1 VIVSKNN
8 NKKVIKKM
16 KSYRKV
22 LRLLAVGVCAGLA
35 SLSANAAPLKIGVSF
50 QEMNNPYFVTMKEA
64 LEQAA
69 QSIGAQLIVTDARHD
84 VSKQVSDVEDML
96 QQGIDILLLNPTDS
110 AGVQSAVI
118 TAHKKGVVVVSID
131 AEANG
136 PIDSYVGS
144 KDYDAGFKACE
155 YLATSI
161 KKGNVGILDGIPSLG
176 ILERV
181 RGCKEALA
189 KHPELKVV
197 SVQNGKQERDQA
209 LAVTENMLQANPDL
223 NGLFSVNDNGSLGAL
238 AAIEAS
244 GKDVK
249 LVSVDGSPEAIKAIQ
264 KPGSHFIAT
273 SAQFPRE
280 QARLGLALALAK
292 HWDANI
298 PRRFPVDVELIDASK
313 AKTFSW

>member
-1 VIVSKNN
+1 MKSHR
-8 NKKVIKKM
+8 KVI
-16 KSYRKV
+16 S
-22 LRLLAVGVCAGLA
+22 LFIAGIVAGMAGA
-35 SLSANAAPLKIGVSF
+35 SVNAEPLKIGVSF

-64 LEQAA
+64 LEQASK
-69 QSIGAQLIVTDARHD
+69 SIGAELIVTDSRHD

-118 TAHKKGVVVVSID
+118 SAHEKKVAIVSID
-131 AEANG
+131 AEAKG

-155 YLATSI
+155 YLATTV

-189 KHPELKVV
+189 KHPEVKVA

-209 LAVTENMLQANPDL
+209 LSVTENMLQANPDL
-223 NGLFSVNDNGSLGAL
+223 KGIFSVNDNGSLGAL
-238 AAIEAS
+238 AAIESS
-244 GKDVK
+244 GLDVK
-249 LVSVDGSPEAIKAIQ
+249 LVSVDGAPEAIQAIL

-292 HWDANI
+292 HWGATI
-298 PRRFPVDVELIDASK
+298 PRRFPVDVELIDVTK

>member
-1 VIVSKNN
+1 MKSHR
-8 NKKVIKKM
+8 KVI
-16 KSYRKV
+16 SLFV
-22 LRLLAVGVCAGLA
+22 AGIVAGLA
-35 SLSANAAPLKIGVSF
+35 GASVNAEPLKIGVSF

-64 LEQAA
+64 LEEASK
-69 QSIGAQLIVTDARHD
+69 SIGAELIVTDSRHD

-118 TAHKKGVVVVSID
+118 SAHEKKVAIVSID
-131 AEANG
+131 AEAKG

-155 YLATSI
+155 YLATTV

-189 KHPELKVV
+189 KHPEVKVV

-209 LAVTENMLQANPDL
+209 LSVTENMLQANPDL
-223 NGLFSVNDNGSLGAL
+223 KGIFSVNDNGSLGAL
-238 AAIEAS
+238 AAIESS
-244 GKDVK
+244 GLDVK
-249 LVSVDGSPEAIKAIQ
+249 LVSVDGAPEAIQAIL

-292 HWDANI
+292 HWGATI
-298 PRRFPVDVELIDASK
+298 PRRFPVDVELIDAPK

>member
-1 VIVSKNN
+1 
-8 NKKVIKKM
+8 M
-16 KSYRKV
+16 KSHSKRMCLV
-22 LRLLAVGVCAGLA
+22 ASVLLAA
-35 SLSANAAPLKIGVSF
+35 SACTAVQAEPLKIGVSF
-50 QEMNNPYFVTMKEA
+50 QEMNNPYFVTMKQA
-64 LEQAA
+64 LEEAA
-69 QSIGAQLIVTDARHD
+69 KSIGAELVVTDSRHD

-118 TAHKKGVVVVSID
+118 SAHDKKVPVVSID
-131 AEANG
+131 AEAKG

-155 YLATSI
+155 YLATTV
-161 KKGNVGILDGIPSLG
+161 KQGNVGILDGIPSLG

-189 KHPELKVV
+189 KHPEIKVA

-209 LAVTENMLQANPDL
+209 LSVTENMLQANPDL
-223 NGLFSVNDNGSLGAL
+223 KGIFSVNDNGSLGAL
-238 AAIEAS
+238 AAIDSS
-244 GKDVK
+244 GLDVK

-292 HWDANI
+292 HWGANI
-298 PRRFPVDVELIDASK
+298 PRRFPVDVELIDNVK

>member
-1 VIVSKNN
+1 
-8 NKKVIKKM
+8 
-16 KSYRKV
+16 
-22 LRLLAVGVCAGLA
+22 
-35 SLSANAAPLKIGVSF
+35 
-50 QEMNNPYFVTMKEA
+50 MNNPYFVTMKEA
-64 LEQAA
+64 LEQAS
-69 QSIGAQLIVTDARHD
+69 QSIGAELIVTDSRHD

-118 TAHKKGVVVVSID
+118 SAHEKKVAIVSID
-131 AEANG
+131 AEAKG

-155 YLATSI
+155 YLATTV
-161 KKGNVGILDGIPSLG
+161 KQGNVGILDGIPSMG

-189 KHPELKVV
+189 KHPEVKVA

-209 LAVTENMLQANPDL
+209 LSVTENMLQANPDL
-223 NGLFSVNDNGSLGAL
+223 KGIFSVNDNGSLGAL
-238 AAIEAS
+238 AAIESS
-244 GKDVK
+244 GLDVK
-249 LVSVDGSPEAIKAIQ
+249 LVSVDGAPEAIKAIL

-292 HWDANI
+292 HWGATI

>member
-1 VIVSKNN
+1 MKSHR
-8 NKKVIKKM
+8 KVI
-16 KSYRKV
+16 SLFV
-22 LRLLAVGVCAGLA
+22 TGIVAGLA
-35 SLSANAAPLKIGVSF
+35 GASANAEPLKIGVSF

-64 LEQAA
+64 LEEASK
-69 QSIGAQLIVTDARHD
+69 SIGAELIVTDSRHD

-118 TAHKKGVVVVSID
+118 SAHEKKVAIVSID
-131 AEANG
+131 AEAKG

-155 YLATSI
+155 YLATTV

-189 KHPELKVV
+189 KHPEVKVA

-209 LAVTENMLQANPDL
+209 LSVTENMLQANPDL
-223 NGLFSVNDNGSLGAL
+223 KGIFSVNDNGSLGAL
-238 AAIEAS
+238 AAIESS
-244 GKDVK
+244 GLDVK
-249 LVSVDGSPEAIKAIQ
+249 LVSVDGAPEAIQAIL

-292 HWDANI
+292 HWGATI
-298 PRRFPVDVELIDASK
+298 PRRFPVDVELIDATK

>member
-1 VIVSKNN
+1 MKSHR
-8 NKKVIKKM
+8 KVI
-16 KSYRKV
+16 SLFV
-22 LRLLAVGVCAGLA
+22 AGIVAGLVGA
-35 SLSANAAPLKIGVSF
+35 SVNAEPLKIGVSF

-64 LEQAA
+64 LEQASK
-69 QSIGAQLIVTDARHD
+69 SIGAELIVTDSRHD

-96 QQGIDILLLNPTDS
+96 QQGIDILLINPTDS
-110 AGVQSAVI
+110 SGVQSAVI
-118 TAHKKGVVVVSID
+118 SAHEKKVAIVSID
-131 AEANG
+131 AEAKG

-155 YLATSI
+155 YLATTV
-161 KKGNVGILDGIPSLG
+161 KNGNVGILDGIPSLG

-189 KHPELKVV
+189 KHPEVKVV

-209 LAVTENMLQANPDL
+209 LSVTENMLQANPDL
-223 NGLFSVNDNGSLGAL
+223 KGIFSVNDNGSLGAL
-238 AAIEAS
+238 AAIESS
-244 GKDVK
+244 GLDVK
-249 LVSVDGSPEAIKAIQ
+249 LVSVDGAPEAIKAIL

-292 HWDANI
+292 HWGATI
-298 PRRFPVDVELIDASK
+298 PRRFPVDVELIDANK

>member
-1 VIVSKNN
+1 MKSHR
-8 NKKVIKKM
+8 KVI
-16 KSYRKV
+16 SLFV
-22 LRLLAVGVCAGLA
+22 AGIVAGLA
-35 SLSANAAPLKIGVSF
+35 GASVNAEPLKIGVSF

-64 LEQAA
+64 LEQASK
-69 QSIGAQLIVTDARHD
+69 SIGAELIVTDSRHD

-118 TAHKKGVVVVSID
+118 SAHEKKVAIVSID
-131 AEANG
+131 AEAKG

-155 YLATSI
+155 YLATTV

-189 KHPELKVV
+189 KHPEVKVV

-209 LAVTENMLQANPDL
+209 LSVTENMLQANPDL
-223 NGLFSVNDNGSLGAL
+223 KGIFSVNDNGSLGAL
-238 AAIEAS
+238 AAIESS
-244 GKDVK
+244 GLDVK
-249 LVSVDGSPEAIKAIQ
+249 LVSVDGAPEAIQAIL

-292 HWDANI
+292 HWGATI
-298 PRRFPVDVELIDASK
+298 PRRFPVDVELIDATK

>member
-1 VIVSKNN
+1 MKSHR
-8 NKKVIKKM
+8 KVI
-16 KSYRKV
+16 SLFV
-22 LRLLAVGVCAGLA
+22 AGIVAGLA
-35 SLSANAAPLKIGVSF
+35 GASVSAEPLKIGVSF

-64 LEQAA
+64 LDEASK
-69 QSIGAQLIVTDARHD
+69 SIGAELIVTDSRHD

-118 TAHKKGVVVVSID
+118 SAHEKKVAIVSID
-131 AEANG
+131 AEAKG

-155 YLATSI
+155 YLATTV

-189 KHPELKVV
+189 KHPEVKVA

-209 LAVTENMLQANPDL
+209 LSVTENMLQANPDL
-223 NGLFSVNDNGSLGAL
+223 KGIFSVNDNGSLGAL
-238 AAIEAS
+238 AAIESS
-244 GKDVK
+244 GLDVK
-249 LVSVDGSPEAIKAIQ
+249 LVSVDGAPEAIQAIL

-292 HWDANI
+292 HWGATI
-298 PRRFPVDVELIDASK
+298 PRRFPVDVELIDATK

>member
-1 VIVSKNN
+1 MKSQR
-8 NKKVIKKM
+8 KVISLFIAGIVAGM
-16 KSYRKV
+16 
-22 LRLLAVGVCAGLA
+22 VGA
-35 SLSANAAPLKIGVSF
+35 SVNAEPLKIGVSF

-64 LEQAA
+64 LEQASK
-69 QSIGAQLIVTDARHD
+69 SIGAELIVTDSRHD

-118 TAHKKGVVVVSID
+118 SAHEKKVAIVSID
-131 AEANG
+131 AEAKG

-155 YLATSI
+155 YLATTV

-189 KHPELKVV
+189 KHPEVKVA

-209 LAVTENMLQANPDL
+209 LSVTENMLQANPDL
-223 NGLFSVNDNGSLGAL
+223 KGIFSVNDNGSLGAL
-238 AAIEAS
+238 AAIESS
-244 GKDVK
+244 GLDVK
-249 LVSVDGSPEAIKAIQ
+249 LVSVDGAPEAIQAIL

-292 HWDANI
+292 HWGATI
-298 PRRFPVDVELIDASK
+298 PRRFPVDVELIDVTK

>member
-1 VIVSKNN
+1 MKNHR
-8 NKKVIKKM
+8 KVI
-16 KSYRKV
+16 SLFV
-22 LRLLAVGVCAGLA
+22 AGIVAGLA
-35 SLSANAAPLKIGVSF
+35 GASVNAEPLKIGVSF

-64 LEQAA
+64 LEQASK
-69 QSIGAQLIVTDARHD
+69 SIGAELIVTDSRHD

-118 TAHKKGVVVVSID
+118 SAHEKKVAIVSID
-131 AEANG
+131 AEAKG

-155 YLATSI
+155 YLATTV

-189 KHPELKVV
+189 KHPEVKVA

-209 LAVTENMLQANPDL
+209 LSVTENMLQANPDL
-223 NGLFSVNDNGSLGAL
+223 KGIFSVNDNGSLGAL
-238 AAIEAS
+238 AAIESS
-244 GKDVK
+244 GLDVK
-249 LVSVDGSPEAIKAIQ
+249 LVSVDGAPEAIQAIL

-292 HWDANI
+292 HWGATI
-298 PRRFPVDVELIDASK
+298 PRRFPVDVELIDATK

>member
-1 VIVSKNN
+1 MNSH
-8 NKKVIKKM
+8 
-16 KSYRKV
+16 RKV
-22 LRLLAVGVCAGLA
+22 LTLLFAGITAGLLSVSA
-35 SLSANAAPLKIGVSF
+35 SAEPLKIGVSF

-64 LEQAA
+64 LEQATK
-69 QSIGAQLIVTDARHD
+69 SIGAELIVTDARHD

-110 AGVQSAVI
+110 AGVQSAVLS
-118 TAHKKGVVVVSID
+118 AHQKKVVVVSVD
-131 AEANG
+131 AEAQG

-155 YLATSI
+155 HLASVV
-161 KKGNVGILDGIPSLG
+161 KSGNVGILDGIPSLG

-181 RGCKEALA
+181 RGCKEALV
-189 KHPELKVV
+189 KHPEVKVV
-197 SVQNGKQERDQA
+197 TVQNGKQERDQA

-223 NGLFSVNDNGSLGAL
+223 KGIFSVNDNGSLGAL
-238 AAIEAS
+238 AAIESS
-244 GKDVK
+244 GLDVK
-249 LVSVDGSPEAIKAIQ
+249 LVSVDGAPEAIKAIL

-292 HWDANI
+292 YWGANI
-298 PRRFPVDVELIDASK
+298 PRRFPVDVELIDSEK

>member
-1 VIVSKNN
+1 MKSHR
-8 NKKVIKKM
+8 KVI
-16 KSYRKV
+16 SLFV
-22 LRLLAVGVCAGLA
+22 AGIVAGLA
-35 SLSANAAPLKIGVSF
+35 GASVNAEPLKIGVSF

-64 LEQAA
+64 LEQASK
-69 QSIGAQLIVTDARHD
+69 SIGAELIVTDSRHD

-118 TAHKKGVVVVSID
+118 SAHEKKVAIVSID
-131 AEANG
+131 AEAKG

-155 YLATSI
+155 YLATTV

-189 KHPELKVV
+189 KHPEVKVA

-209 LAVTENMLQANPDL
+209 LSVTENMLQANPDL
-223 NGLFSVNDNGSLGAL
+223 KGIFSVNDNGSLGAL
-238 AAIEAS
+238 AAIESS
-244 GKDVK
+244 GLDVK
-249 LVSVDGSPEAIKAIQ
+249 LVSVDGAPEAIQAIL

-292 HWDANI
+292 HWGATI
-298 PRRFPVDVELIDASK
+298 PRRFPVDVELIDATK

>member
-1 VIVSKNN
+1 MKSHR
-8 NKKVIKKM
+8 KVI
-16 KSYRKV
+16 SLFV
-22 LRLLAVGVCAGLA
+22 AGIVAGLA
-35 SLSANAAPLKIGVSF
+35 GASVNAEPLKIGVSF

-64 LEQAA
+64 LEQASK
-69 QSIGAQLIVTDARHD
+69 SIGAELIVTDSRHD
-84 VSKQVSDVEDML
+84 VSKQVSDIEDML
-96 QQGIDILLLNPTDS
+96 QQGIDILLINPTDS

-118 TAHKKGVVVVSID
+118 SAHEKKVPIVSID
-131 AEANG
+131 AEAKG

-155 YLATSI
+155 YLATTV

-181 RGCKEALA
+181 RGCKEALV
-189 KHPELKVV
+189 KHPEIKVA

-209 LAVTENMLQANPDL
+209 LSVTENMLQANPDL
-223 NGLFSVNDNGSLGAL
+223 KGIFSVNDNGSLGAL
-238 AAIEAS
+238 AAIESS
-244 GKDVK
+244 GLDVK
-249 LVSVDGSPEAIKAIQ
+249 LVSVDGAPEAIQAIL

-292 HWDANI
+292 YWGADI
-298 PRRFPVDVELIDASK
+298 PRLFPVDVELIDAAK